1 MNKKQLLSALFIMAS
16 IFLITSCVKKK
27 FDDPPDVSN
36 YDPKLKVTNTIWE
49 LKQKYYNN
57 GGGLYITDDVVIY
70 GIVTAD
76 DRSGNFYK
84 QIMIQDSTS
93 GIAVL
98 MNRSS
103 GLYNDYPIGR
113 KIYIKCKGLY
123 LGAYGNFLQLGGGF
137 DAIGNSVYEIP
148 SNSFDKFVVKAN
160 YPNKIEPLKVKI
172 SQIAFT
178 NSTQSVQQRQWL
190 GRLIEIDST
199 EFVPEEVGQPFAQ
212 DPNIS
217 SGTDRNIQDCSGSK
231 IVLRNSGY
239 SQFRLAPIPAGNGK
253 LTAIYSTYETGT
265 KKTPQLLIRDTS
277 DVPFRQT
284 RCGGVVITPPVDIT
298 IDSLRKIYKGTD
310 STQTLVLGNLK
321 IHGVVISKIS
331 PDSNISKY
339 NLILQ
344 DESGRGIVVY
354 YSTGYDYAL
363 GDSLLIDVSAQELS
377 IYRGTMEVVAT
388 KAKTTKLAT
397 GKTVTPVVLTLAD
410 LNADLNNAEF
420 NKRMYES
427 TLVTVNGC
435 TIGGTPTTYSG
446 DKTISDGTGT
456 ITLFTRFNANFAN
469 NSCPTTP
476 VNITAIAT
484 KFYYTK
490 NELTVRTLTDIQ

>member
-1 MNKKQLLSALFIMAS
+1 M
-16 IFLITSCVKKK
+16 KKK

-49 LKQKYYNN
+49 LKQKFYNN
-57 GGGLYITDDVVIY
+57 GGGLTITDDVVIY

-98 MNRSS
+98 LNRSS

-113 KIYIKCKGLY
+113 KVYIKCKGLY
-123 LGAYGNFLQLGGGF
+123 LGAYGNFLQLGGGY

-148 SNSFDKFVVKAN
+148 SASFDKYIVKAN
-160 YPNKIEPLKVKI
+160 YPNTITPLKVKI
-172 SQIAFT
+172 ADILFSSGSNQ
-178 NSTQSVQQRQWL
+178 STQHKQWL

-199 EFVPEEVGQPFAQ
+199 EFVPQEVGQPFAQ

-217 SGTDRNIQDCSGSK
+217 SGTDRTIQDCSGSK
-231 IVLRNSGY
+231 IVVRNSGY
-239 SQFRLAPIPAGNGK
+239 SQFRILPIPAGGGK

-265 KKTPQLLIRDTS
+265 KKTPQLLLRDTS
-277 DVPFRQT
+277 DVPFHAS
-284 RCGGVVITPPVDIT
+284 RCGGIVITPPVDIT

-310 STQTLVLGNLK
+310 STQTLVLANYK
-321 IHGVVISKIS
+321 IHGIVISKIS

-339 NLILQ
+339 NLMLQ

-354 YSTGYDYAL
+354 YSNGYSYQL
-363 GDSLLIDVSAQELS
+363 GDSLLIDVSAEDLTV
-377 IYRGTMEVVAT
+377 YRGTMEVTAT
-388 KAKTTKLAT
+388 IAKTSVKGT
-397 GKTVTPVVLTLAD
+397 GKTVNPVIVTLAQ
-410 LNADLNNAEF
+410 LNADLNNLEF
-420 NKRMYES
+420 NKRQYES
-427 TLVTVNGC
+427 TLVKVLGC
-435 TIGGTPTTYSG
+435 TISGSTSTYSG
-446 DKTISDGTGT
+446 DKTLTDATGSL
-456 ITLFTRFNANFAN
+456 TLFTRFNASFAN
-469 NSCPTTP
+469 SSFPT
-476 VNITAIAT
+476 NAIDITGIAT

-490 NELTVRTLTDIQ
+490 NEITIRTLNDIQ